1 MRQKVISLLDR
12 MPAAEAA
19 YSNQSKKI
27 NMLLECELEQI
38 WKQAYLGT
46 SIKDESRRLQ
56 AT

>member
-1 MRQKVISLLDR
+1 MVCRTRLKLEKVGNDKTNMRQKVISLLDR

-38 WKQAYLGT
+38 
-46 SIKDESRRLQ
+46 
-56 AT
+56 